1 MSAPMPAH
9 TWPEVLSALIAG
21 QDLEQE
27 TAEWAMG
34 EIFGG
39 DATPVQVA
47 GFLIALRAKGE
58 TVAELHGLADVMLR
72 HAHRIEVPGETI
84 DIVGTGGDRHN
95 TVNIST
101 MSAIVLAASGLT
113 LVKHGNRAASSASG
127 SADVLEALGV
137 ALTLTPAQ
145 VAEVAHRAGVTF
157 CFAQSFHPAMRH
169 AAGARRELGV
179 ATAFNMLGPLTNP
192 AQPRYAAVG
201 VADARVAPLIA
212 GVFAAR
218 GRPAVVVRGGDGLDE
233 VTLSTHTD
241 VWWVQHGEVFTL
253 EVTPEE
259 LGLARAPLEA
269 LRGGDAAHNAAVA
282 RRVLSG
288 GTGPVRDAVLA
299 NTAVA
304 LALAETAGGPALT
317 REGIVAAMRR
327 GIDRAAQV
335 IDSGAATTKLSEWA
349 QVSSEIAQS

>member
-1 MSAPMPAH
+1 
-9 TWPEVLSALIAG
+9 
-21 QDLEQE
+21 
-27 TAEWAMG
+27 
-34 EIFGG
+34 
-39 DATPVQVA
+39 
-47 GFLIALRAKGE
+47 
-58 TVAELHGLADVMLR
+58 
-72 HAHRIEVPGETI
+72 
-84 DIVGTGGDRHN
+84 
-95 TVNIST
+95 
-101 MSAIVLAASGLT
+101 
-113 LVKHGNRAASSASG
+113 
-127 SADVLEALGV
+127 
-137 ALTLTPAQ
+137 
-145 VAEVAHRAGVTF
+145 
-157 CFAQSFHPAMRH
+157 
-169 AAGARRELGV
+169 
-179 ATAFNMLGPLTNP
+179 MLGPLTNP

-282 RRVLSG
+282 RRVLTG